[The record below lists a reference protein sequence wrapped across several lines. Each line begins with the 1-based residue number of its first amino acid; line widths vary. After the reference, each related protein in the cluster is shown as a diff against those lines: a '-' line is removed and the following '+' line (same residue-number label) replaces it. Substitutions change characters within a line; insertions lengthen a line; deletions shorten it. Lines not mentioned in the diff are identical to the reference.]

1 MTRWFRIAAWI
12 FLGSLA
18 FSSCTCMSCNNDIP
32 APPKVS
38 ERATGGFQAALKS
51 RAPRKE
57 EKVTRLAKVTP
68 IRPTVPEVDATP
80 PPRDDANLPED
91 FPADIP
97 LFEDAETFAV
107 QNLAQGAKNVLF
119 YVDADAPKVFDFY
132 KDSMDQEGWKTT
144 QEYQQKYQSFLS
156 FKKGKMVTNMTI
168 SKDPKTGRQ
177 VVAIMYYEEED
188 LPFPEF

>member
-1 MTRWFRIAAWI
+1 MMRWFRILVWI
-12 FLGSLA
+12 AIGSLA
-18 FSSCTCMSCNNDIP
+18 FSSCTCQRDVP
-32 APPKVS
+32 EPPEATK
-38 ERATGGFQAALKS
+38 RGTGGFQAALGA
-51 RAPRKE
+51 REPRKE
-57 EKVTRLAKVTP
+57 EVVERLARITP
-68 IRPTVPEVDATP
+68 ILPTVPEEEETPGVDDTG
-80 PPRDDANLPED
+80 LPEN

-107 QNLAQGAKNVLF
+107 QDLAQGAKNVLF
-119 YVDADAPKVFDFY
+119 YVDAEAPKVFDFY
-132 KDSMDQEGWKTT
+132 KENMGQEGWKPT

-156 FKKGKMVTNMTI
+156 FKKDKMVTNLTI